1 MESTNELFGK
11 VLSADSHLVNLKGNM
26 GGLSL
31 RGRETNLISLFAQ
44 SGKIISIVPQMVG
57 NGPNFIVCEKL
68 PDANISLPDDEW
80 GIVDGHLRVPGFPTI
95 DLKNTNKFDSYE
107 KSEVS
112 DFPGHMEKAIA
123 FVVRKDISKS
133 ETELKIRLLRLAKVL
148 KQYDVESV
156 EIPIIDL
163 LGFGDD
169 KFKIGDVAICAML
182 LTARSFVAG
191 KRFKIGWYNRFIMEI
206 RRFLHRTNAVGK
218 NWIEY
223 ALEGRTT
230 ETQQHF
236 FKAMVEDFEYKD
248 EMAVKV
254 VEKSHVYNG
263 RAFLI
268 GANAVLEMIRE
279 RFL

>member
-1 MESTNELFGK
+1 MESLNELFGK
-11 VLSADSHLVNLKGNM
+11 VLSADSHLVSLKGNID
-26 GGLSL
+26 GLSF
-31 RGRETNLISLFAQ
+31 RGRANNSILLLAQ
-44 SGKIISIVPQMVG
+44 SGKIISIVSRIVG

-68 PDANISLPDDEW
+68 PDANVSLPDDEW
-80 GIVDGHLRVPGFPTI
+80 GIVDGALRIPGFPI
-95 DLKNTNKFDSYE
+95 VDFKKASKFDSYE

-123 FVVRKDISKS
+123 FTVRKENSEL

-148 KQYDVESV
+148 KQYDIESV
-156 EIPIIDL
+156 EIPITDL

-169 KFKIGDVAICAML
+169 KFTIGDTAICAML
-182 LTARSFVAG
+182 LTARAFVAG
-191 KRFKIGWYNRFIMEI
+191 KRFKISWYNRFAMEV
-206 RRFLHRTNAVGK
+206 RRFLHRTNLISK

-230 ETQQHF
+230 ESQQHF
-236 FKAMVEDFEYKD
+236 FKAMSKDFEYKD
-248 EMAVKV
+248 EMAVKTMANC
-254 VEKSHVYNG
+254 HIYNG

-268 GANAVLEMIRE
+268 GVGTALEMVRK